1 MTAYGYHFCT
11 MRLFNLFVFGL
22 LVICSLSGCCEATAN
37 PDVPTGMLS
46 KSRDYLFF
54 CLQII
59 QDSRPLYNQFA
70 SRYYYALFS
79 IAKISSIWKHKHFNN
94 EFETHEEVW
103 KMAPVNVRKLYGEQ
117 LKSVRTECDYFYD
130 INDGASDL
138 IKKKLQPIVAD
149 DKTFNK
155 LIGDVDDSVSKYY
168 KSIGKGY
175 QSHELRCDELLQEIR
190 ALRDEIKKQIG
201 NEE

>member
-59 QDSRPLYNQFA
+59 QGSRPLYNQFA

-94 EFETHEEVW
+94 EFETYEEGIYLHGICSKDTIEVW
-103 KMAPVNVRKLYGEQ
+103 LDGEYVYMSDVPDFGIYFELTPGEHKMVFELYDRCGNKTTEEIVLQRYVN
-117 LKSVRTECDYFYD
+117 
-130 INDGASDL
+130 
-138 IKKKLQPIVAD
+138 
-149 DKTFNK
+149 
-155 LIGDVDDSVSKYY
+155 
-168 KSIGKGY
+168 
-175 QSHELRCDELLQEIR
+175 
-190 ALRDEIKKQIG
+190 
-201 NEE
+201 